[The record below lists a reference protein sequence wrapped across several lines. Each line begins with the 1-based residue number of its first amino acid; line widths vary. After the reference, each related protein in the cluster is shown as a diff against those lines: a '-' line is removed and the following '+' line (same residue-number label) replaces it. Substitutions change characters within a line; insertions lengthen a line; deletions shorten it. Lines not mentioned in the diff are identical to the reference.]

1 MNKLAV
7 ITGATKGIG
16 KAIAEKFAENN
27 IDLVITSRGNS
38 DLEAVKVT
46 IEKKYSVIVHIFPTD
61 LSIKKDVQSF
71 ANFITNL
78 KRPVDILVNNA
89 GTFIQGDIMSEPDGA
104 LEAQIDTNLYSAYY
118 TTRGLIDLIKKSKQ
132 AHIFNLCS
140 IASLQAY
147 PNSGAYT
154 ISKFALLGF
163 SKSLRAELLPDRIK
177 VTSVMPGATYTSSW
191 EGADIPKSRF
201 IQSNDIADIVW
212 ASYNLSPSAVVE
224 DIVIRPTDGD
234 I

>member
-7 ITGATKGIG
+7 ITGASKGIG

-27 IDLVITSRGNS
+27 MDLVVTSRGKS
-38 DLEAVKVT
+38 ALEVVKAT
-46 IEKKYSVIVHIFPTD
+46 LEKKYSILVHIFPSD
-61 LSIKKDVQSF
+61 LSKKKDIESF
-71 ANFITNL
+71 TKFITNL

-89 GTFIQGDIMSEPDGA
+89 GTFMQGDIMSEPDGA
-104 LEAQIDTNLYSAYY
+104 LEAQMDTNLYSAYY

-201 IQSNDIADIVW
+201 IQSSDIADIVW
-212 ASYNLSPSAVVE
+212 ASYCLSPSAVVE
-224 DIVIRPTDGD
+224 DIVIRPTEGD

>member
-7 ITGATKGIG
+7 ITGASKGIG

-27 IDLVITSRGNS
+27 MDLVVTSRGKS
-38 DLEAVKVT
+38 ALEVVKAT
-46 IEKKYSVIVHIFPTD
+46 LEKKYSILVHIFPSD
-61 LSIKKDVQSF
+61 LSKKKDIESF
-71 ANFITNL
+71 TKFITNL

-89 GTFIQGDIMSEPDGA
+89 GTFMQGDIMSEPDGA
-104 LEAQIDTNLYSAYY
+104 LEAQMDTNLNSAYY
-118 TTRGLIDLIKKSKQ
+118 TTRGLIHLIKKSKQ

-201 IQSNDIADIVW
+201 IQSSDIADIVW
-212 ASYNLSPSAVVE
+212 ASYCLSPSAVVE
-224 DIVIRPTDGD
+224 DIVIRPTEGD